1 MVSWVR
7 KSQNAMYAKK
17 VNLSIKKNKKQNET
31 KTNKQTKRMNTTQD
45 KLLSQTERQLIWNAD
60 TYQKV
65 QFFIH
70 VEIYPKQKVWAS
82 L

>member
-17 VNLSIKKNKKQNET
+17 VNLSIKKIKTKQN
-31 KTNKQTKRMNTTQD
+31 KNKQTKRINTTQD